1 MLRGFLLLF
10 AGVLCLGN
18 TSCDKITVGKQFD
31 YNMPFNLTI
40 NEMVQST
47 DGALSLIFIEVSN
60 DSRCPEDVVCVTAG
74 NAEVLLGVE
83 TGGAQL
89 EITLNSTDGLK
100 EQSVNGWVIR
110 LLDLQPTPRSDQPI
124 EPGDYEVTLQV
135 EN

>member
-1 MLRGFLLLF
+1 MFRGFLLLF

-18 TSCDKITVGKQFD
+18 TSCDKITAGKQFD
-31 YNMPFNLTI
+31 YNVPFNLTI
-40 NEMVQST
+40 NEMVHSA

-83 TGGAQL
+83 TGGVQL
-89 EITLNSTDGLK
+89 EIILNSTDGLK

-110 LLDLQPTPRSDQPI
+110 LLDLQPTPRSDQQI
-124 EPGDYEVTLQV
+124 EPGDYAVTLQV